1 MNRNV
6 VVICLTAIAVSI
18 VGVVGAAAFSNGDP
32 ERIIM
37 WGGTTLGP
45 LIAGIAAYLRVDKVG
60 TDMEVV
66 KHRTNGV
73 LDRVFERL
81 RALEQAGPEGPP
93 APGAAPAVTHGTEE
107 RPPAAPG

>member
-1 MNRNV
+1 
-6 VVICLTAIAVSI
+6 
-18 VGVVGAAAFSNGDP
+18 
-32 ERIIM
+32 
-37 WGGTTLGP
+37 
-45 LIAGIAAYLRVDKVG
+45 
-60 TDMEVV
+60 VV